1 MIVMKKYIRIGIVIA
16 AVVMSMMMLCSC
28 KALDEAKHN
37 HGIYLDEK
45 KESLEFRG
53 IRYTEITPDLSTYDG
68 TVSFETEDGIELDF
82 LQSGWGGAYITEAD
96 VPVLLRESYG
106 DMIETIG
113 GDEENPMIIGI
124 YRYENGKSIDHYYC
138 REDKVEEVRAALKHP
153 QIDAY
158 YLDTSG
164 WDYETDRYVTGRELM
179 DPQVKEVIDW
189 TVGKAY
195 DAKTDYMDYDE
206 LVESEDLSEEFFTL
220 TSCDRELLFTDNTE
234 IQIVRTTG
242 KHRKYFIAVSYADDY
257 YWNYNDEGAF
267 ETGIWHQVDEKDAEV
282 LEELFNRYSVHADQF
297 YFGEYD
303 EDSFYE
309 EEAVPEMEGSEF

>member
-1 MIVMKKYIRIGIVIA
+1 MIVMKKNLRIGIVIA

-37 HGIYLDEK
+37 HGIYLDER

-53 IRYTEITPDLSTYDG
+53 VRYMEITPDLSSYDG
-68 TVSFETEDGIELDF
+68 TVTFETEDGTKLDF

-96 VPVLLRESYG
+96 VPVLLKDSYG
-106 DMIETIG
+106 DVINTIG
-113 GDEENPMIIGI
+113 GDDENPMIIGI
-124 YRYENGKSIDHYYC
+124 NRYENNKYSDHYYC

-164 WDYETDRYVTGRELM
+164 WDYETDSYVSRRELM
-179 DPQVKEVIDW
+179 DPQVKEVIDR
-189 TVGKAY
+189 TVAKAY

-206 LVESEDLSEEFFTL
+206 LVDSEDVSEEFFSL
-220 TSCDRELLFTDNTE
+220 KSCDSELLFTDNTE
-234 IQIVRTTG
+234 VQIVRTTG
-242 KHRKYFIAVSYADDY
+242 KHRKYFIALSSAMDT
-257 YWNYNDEGAF
+257 YWNYNDEAAPA
-267 ETGIWHQVDEKDAEV
+267 TGIWHLVDEKDAEV
-282 LEELFNRYSVHADQF
+282 LGELFNRYSVHADQF

-303 EDSFYE
+303 SDSFYE
-309 EEAVPEMEGSEF
+309 EDYPENEGSEF

>member
-257 YWNYNDEGAF
+257 YWNYNDEGALA
-267 ETGIWHQVDEKDAEV
+267 TGIWHLVDEEDAAV

>member
-68 TVSFETEDGIELDF
+68 TVSFETEDGTELDF

-124 YRYENGKSIDHYYC
+124 YRYENGKNNDYYYC

-179 DPQVKEVIDW
+179 DPQVKEVIDR
-189 TVGKAY
+189 TAAKAY

-206 LVESEDLSEEFFTL
+206 LVDSEDVSEEFFSL
-220 TSCDRELLFTDNTE
+220 KSCDSELLFTDNTE
-234 IQIVRTTG
+234 VQIVRTTG
-242 KHRKYFIAVSYADDY
+242 KHRKYFIALSSATDT
-257 YWNYNDEGAF
+257 YWNYNDEGALA
-267 ETGIWHQVDEKDAEV
+267 TGIWHLVDEKDAVV
-282 LEELFNRYSVHADQF
+282 LEELFNRYSAHADQF

-309 EEAVPEMEGSEF
+309 EDYPENEGSEF